1 MVSNVSWLLL
11 ALFGTVSFTL
21 AGLLDKLILDR
32 YMQEP
37 KVYLLCQVLAQQV
50 FALTAFAFIWPE
62 FVFPDTILAVALGSI
77 QVLPT
82 VYFLRAIKE
91 DELSRVTSLEYFYV
105 VLVFFLSASLLD
117 ESLPARN
124 YAGAALILLSS
135 LIVSYSPES
144 ITTPALRH
152 ILPYWVMNTIYCLAV
167 KCLLCSMDEWD
178 MYIWSAFGNLIAVVP
193 FLRSGGASG
202 LCMMASNSRT
212 LCSIFVE
219 ELFQFL
225 GMILFIFAYARGPL
239 ALVNGIGALQPMMT
253 LISILVIRSVYS
265 GLIEED
271 TCRGAVMRKFSAVS
285 MVALGIY
292 FIC

>member
-1 MVSNVSWLLL
+1 MISNVSWLLL
-11 ALFGTVSFTL
+11 ALLGTVSFTF

-37 KVYLLCQVLAQQV
+37 KVYLMCQVLVQQV
-50 FALTAFAFIWPE
+50 FALTAFTFIWPE
-62 FVFPDTILAVALGSI
+62 FVFPDTILAAALGI
-77 QVLPT
+77 LQVLPT

-135 LIVSYSPES
+135 LIVAYNPNSL
-144 ITTPALRH
+144 TTPALRH
-152 ILPYWVMNTIYCLAV
+152 ILPYWIMNTIYYLAM
-167 KCLLCSMDEWD
+167 KYLLCSMGEWD
-178 MYIWSAFGNLIAVVP
+178 IYIWSSIGNLIAVMP

-202 LCMMASNSRT
+202 LCMMVSSAHT
-212 LCSIFVE
+212 LCFTFVE

-225 GMILFIFAYARGPL
+225 GLILFIFAYARGPL

-253 LISILVIRSVYS
+253 FISILVIRSMYS

>member
-1 MVSNVSWLLL
+1 MNWLIL

-50 FALTAFAFIWPE
+50 FALTAFAFIRPG
-62 FVFPDTILAVALGSI
+62 FVFPDALLAVALGSI

-105 VLVFFLSASLLD
+105 VLVFFFSASLLD

-135 LIVSYSPES
+135 IIVAYTPNSL
-144 ITTPALRH
+144 TTPALRH
-152 ILPYWVMNTIYCLAV
+152 ILPYWVMNTIYYLV
-167 KCLLCSMDEWD
+167 MKYLLCSMGEWE
-178 MYIWSAFGNLIAVVP
+178 MYIWSSFGNLIAVVP
-193 FLRSGGASG
+193 FLRSGGSTG
-202 LCMMASNSRT
+202 LCQMLSSAHT
-212 LCSIFVE
+212 LCSVLVE
-219 ELFQFL
+219 EAFQFL

-239 ALVNGIGALQPMMT
+239 ALVNGVGALQPMMT
-253 LISILVIRSVYS
+253 FISILVIRSVYS
-265 GLIEED
+265 GIIEED

>member
-1 MVSNVSWLLL
+1 MFSNVSWLLL

-32 YMQEP
+32 YLQEP

-50 FALTAFAFIWPE
+50 FSLTAFAFIRPE
-62 FVFPDTILAVALGSI
+62 FVFPDALLAMGIGSI

-91 DELSRVTSLEYFYV
+91 DELSRVTSLEYFYI
-105 VLVFFLSASLLD
+105 VLVLFLSASLLD

-135 LIVSYSPES
+135 IIVAYRPDSL
-144 ITTPALRH
+144 TTPALRH
-152 ILPYWVMNTIYCLAV
+152 LLPYWVMNAIYYIAM
-167 KCLLCSMDEWD
+167 KYLLCSMGEWD
-178 MYIWSAFGNLIAVVP
+178 MYIWSSFGNLIAVVP
-193 FLRSGGASG
+193 FLRSGGISG
-202 LCMMASNSRT
+202 LCMMASSAHT
-212 LCSIFVE
+212 ICSILVE
-219 ELFQFL
+219 EAFQFL
-225 GMILFIFAYARGPL
+225 GMILFIFAYASGPL
-239 ALVNGIGALQPMMT
+239 ALVNGVGALQPMMT
-253 LISILVIRSVYS
+253 FISILVIRSAYA

-271 TCRGAVMRKFSAVS
+271 TCRGAVMRKLSAVS

>member
-11 ALFGTVSFTL
+11 ALSGTVSFTL

-37 KVYLLCQVLAQQV
+37 KVYLLCQVLAQQL
-50 FALTAFAFIWPE
+50 FALAAFAFIRPA
-62 FVFPDTILAVALGSI
+62 FVFPDSLFAVALGSL

-105 VLVFFLSASLLD
+105 VLVFFLSASLLE

-135 LIVSYSPES
+135 LIVAYSPAS
-144 ITTPALRH
+144 LTTPALKH
-152 ILPYWVMNTIYCLAV
+152 ILPYWVMNTIYYLAM
-167 KCLLCSMDEWD
+167 KCLLCSMGEWD
-178 MYIWSAFGNLIAVVP
+178 MYIWSAFGNLIAVMP

-202 LCMMASNSRT
+202 LCLVLSSARA
-212 LCSIFVE
+212 LCSVFVE
-219 ELFQFL
+219 ETFQFL

-253 LISILVIRSVYS
+253 FISILVIRSMYS
-265 GLIEED
+265 GIIEED

-292 FIC
+292 LIC